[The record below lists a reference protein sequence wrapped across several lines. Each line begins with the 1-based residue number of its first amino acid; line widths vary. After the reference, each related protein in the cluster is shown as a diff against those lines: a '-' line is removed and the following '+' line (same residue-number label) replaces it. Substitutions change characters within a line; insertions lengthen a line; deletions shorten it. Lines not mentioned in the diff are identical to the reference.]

1 MSIVS
6 KNSVVTTAVTHS
18 KTPLPCGS
26 EQHRFRRFF
35 IGNNEGR
42 QLFLQKIEPNGSP
55 ANGFP
60 REMLFTKIKPRK
72 VRFRYVPVN
81 STWM

>member
-6 KNSVVTTAVTHS
+6 EDSVVMTAVTHS

-26 EQHRFRRFF
+26 ERHRFRCFF

-42 QLFLQKIEPNGSP
+42 QLFLQETEQNGSP

-60 REMLFTKIKPRK
+60 RERLFTKIKPRK

-81 STWM
+81 SIWM